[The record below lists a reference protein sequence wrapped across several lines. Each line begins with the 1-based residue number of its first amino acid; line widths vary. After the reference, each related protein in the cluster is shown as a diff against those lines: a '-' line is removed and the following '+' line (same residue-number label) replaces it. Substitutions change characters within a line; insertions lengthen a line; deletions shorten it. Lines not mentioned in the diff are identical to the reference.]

1 VKRKTEAMAGT
12 KNHKRK
18 RSKSFHDQLH
28 GDNPGTSPSS
38 IPQPKRDSN
47 AKKNR
52 NKKRNKSNGAST
64 TITPWNNPSSSTSST
79 LLLSSSSAS
88 SSSETE
94 DNNNQQHDDGP
105 LPLAFPTNLP
115 RPANDFLRNESPY
128 RTSFMAAM
136 ETAYEGFVVDPV
148 VPGYDTPET
157 QQQLETT
164 LDVSMKDYFRTDVT
178 QPFGLGTKCAK
189 TYVTRCL
196 VGEPG
201 TTYKYLGLRMFA
213 HPWTTPPS
221 NNNTPC
227 HDIQRLSQTL
237 SVRTRH
243 HLTTLDQVRRRRSGA
258 ILTKGRSVFDIC
270 LINRMDDIT
279 ASDTLKEEPSIG
291 KDKTSVSWHADSS
304 LEHYSTIAVYQLLV
318 PHKNNKN
325 ATKEGKSKKR
335 VADTDEKQ
343 DDTSEQATTTTSTAD
358 HQKHYEWSIALRVA
372 HHSEGP
378 NASRCRGGMDVESS
392 IVTGTPPIAC
402 SLPSCSAYYLLDD
415 FNHHHQHT
423 VLYGAKRTTGASN
436 SNNNN
441 NNNLDT
447 TPHSASDDILSPG
460 IRYSCTFRLLR
471 PNHNVTD
478 ILGRC
483 KAVIG
488 NFHKK
493 GAKLWRSEQLLLTEL
508 ETEWLRQ
515 FYIQGRGHFDI
526 LWVVR
531 H

>member
-1 VKRKTEAMAGT
+1 
-12 KNHKRK
+12 
-18 RSKSFHDQLH
+18 
-28 GDNPGTSPSS
+28 
-38 IPQPKRDSN
+38 
-47 AKKNR
+47 
-52 NKKRNKSNGAST
+52 
-64 TITPWNNPSSSTSST
+64 
-79 LLLSSSSAS
+79 
-88 SSSETE
+88 
-94 DNNNQQHDDGP
+94 
-105 LPLAFPTNLP
+105 
-115 RPANDFLRNESPY
+115 
-128 RTSFMAAM
+128 MAAM

-148 VPGYDTPET
+148 VHGYDTPES

-213 HPWTTPPS
+213 HPWTTPAD
-221 NNNTPC
+221 TPC
-227 HDIQRLSQTL
+227 HDIQRLGQTL

-243 HLTTLDQVRRRRSGA
+243 HLNTLDQVRRRRSGA
-258 ILTKGRSVFDIC
+258 VLTKGRSVFDIC

-279 ASDTLKEEPSIG
+279 APDTLKEEPSIG

-318 PHKNNKN
+318 PHKTNTNNFS
-325 ATKEGKSKKR
+325 TKEDKK
-335 VADTDEKQ
+335 EQ
-343 DDTSEQATTTTSTAD
+343 QNDTSEQATATMD
-358 HQKHYEWSIALRVA
+358 LPKHYEWSIALRVA
-372 HHSEGP
+372 HYSEGP
-378 NASRCRGGMDVESS
+378 NASRRRGGKDIDSS

-436 SNNNN
+436 NNNN
-441 NNNLDT
+441 NNKNIAPTPNL
-447 TPHSASDDILSPG
+447 ASDDTIVSPG

-478 ILGRC
+478 MLDRC
-483 KAVIG
+483 KAAIG

-515 FYIQGRGHFDI
+515 FYIQGRGHFEM

-531 H
+531 R